1 MSGAD
6 PTKQSVA
13 KAMGWLVDLCRNAPE
28 PRAGHTSVALPR
40 SGPDRKRAGLGFP
53 SSLRGPAERPP
64 WQFCIMQ

>member
-28 PRAGHTSVALPR
+28 PRLGHTSVALPR
-40 SGPDRKRAGLGFP
+40 SGPDRKRAGPHAGFP
-53 SSLRGPAERPP
+53 VFSAGPCGPSAL
-64 WQFCIMQ
+64 